1 MNDNAK
7 LDSKISRLFTD
18 ILWLRFTLDSLA
30 FNGIYRL
37 FQNEESI
44 FMTVKSIFLYSRES
58 SCLKYFYCRFLIGIC
73 LLMSCQIFSCIRY
86 KIISVI

>member
-37 FQNEESI
+37 FS
-44 FMTVKSIFLYSRES
+44 KRG
-58 SCLKYFYCRFLIGIC
+58 KYFYDRQVNFPLQQRVILFEIFL
-73 LLMSCQIFSCIRY
+73 LPIFNWYLSFDVLANLFLY
-86 KIISVI
+86 